1 MLFLCLVCYHNA
13 YRAIAQYVVDEDA
26 GGDARILDIA
36 QREKMPKKIPEG
48 MTELSVYVDKDV
60 KLKFKVACTK
70 QGKPMGE
77 IVNTLLKDWL
87 KTNE

>member
-1 MLFLCLVCYHNA
+1 M
-13 YRAIAQYVVDEDA
+13 VDEDA

-36 QREKMPKKIPEG
+36 QTEKMPKKIPEG
-48 MTELSVYVDKDV
+48 MTELSVYVEKDV
-60 KLKFKVACTK
+60 KLQFKVACTK